1 MKLGGVLGIDDF
13 AILEGHTC
21 NTGLHDLRGDS
32 LLDIILGRTSKE
44 LLAYYENHPAMGLL
58 NPVAVVMDLAYFSRS
73 RGNLEARSWESPS
86 EILNRSL
93 HLE

>member
-1 MKLGGVLGIDDF
+1 M
-13 AILEGHTC
+13 
-21 NTGLHDLRGDS
+21 RGDS

-58 NPVAVVMDLAYFSRS
+58 NPVAVVMDLAHFPCS
-73 RGNLEARSWESPS
+73 RGKLEARSWELLS